1 MEKKDYR
8 IRGHESFILRDGW
21 LTKGLYAVNSD
32 AKVFSKNSGADA
44 LGVGTNMAK
53 AIRYWMRAA
62 GLISDSQKGVFLT
75 DLGTAIFEWDPFFE
89 DVFSLWVSHVNI
101 AKNMGLATSWNV
113 FFNSIDAV
121 SFRRDEL
128 NSMMMDRLIQTIGSE
143 PPERSVK
150 DDCSAI
156 LQMYVD
162 SEADN
167 AGKDPEEK
175 RKSPFS
181 ALGLITKNDKDVFTK
196 CHPAIDELDPMIVMY
211 ILCDRLQEEGVL
223 QIDAIAN
230 DPDMPGKLL
239 NLNRVLINDYL
250 DDLQHKGYVVVNRTA
265 GLDVVYPD
273 RKISPI
279 EVIKE
284 HYERSQRV

>member
-1 MEKKDYR
+1 MDKKDYR

-53 AIRYWMRAA
+53 AIRYWLRAA
-62 GLISDSQKGVFLT
+62 NLVSDSQKGVFLN
-75 DLGTAIFEWDPFFE
+75 DLGTAIFKWDPFFE
-89 DVFSLWVSHVNI
+89 DVFSLWVVHVNI
-101 AKNMGLATSWNV
+101 AKNIRLATSWHV
-113 FFNSIDAV
+113 FFNSIEAV

-128 NSMMMDRLIQTIGSE
+128 NSMMMDRLIQTIEAE

-156 LQMYVD
+156 LQMYDD
-162 SEADN
+162 SETDN
-167 AGKDPEEK
+167 VGKDPEEK
-175 RKSPFS
+175 RRSPFS
-181 ALGLITKNDKDVFTK
+181 VLGLITKNDKDVFTK
-196 CHPAIDELDPMIVMY
+196 CHPAIDELDSMIVMY
-211 ILCDRLQEEGVL
+211 ILCDRLQDEGVL
-223 QIDAIAN
+223 QIDAIAH
-230 DPDMPGKLL
+230 DPGMPGKLL

-279 EVIKE
+279 EE
-284 HYERSQRV
+284 HYERSRKV

>member
-21 LTKGLYAVNSD
+21 LTKGLYAVQSD

-53 AIRYWMRAA
+53 AIRYWMKAA
-62 GLISDSQKGVFLT
+62 GLITDSQKGVFLT
-75 DLGTAIFEWDPFFE
+75 DLGTTIFEWDPFFE
-89 DVFSLWVSHVNI
+89 DVFSLWVTHVNI
-101 AKNMGLATSWNV
+101 AKNVGLATSWNV
-113 FFNSIDAV
+113 FFNFIDAV

-128 NSMMMDRLIQTIGSE
+128 NSMMMDRLIQTIGAE

-181 ALGLITKNDKDVFTK
+181 VLGLITKNNKDVFTK

-211 ILCDRLQEEGVL
+211 ILCDKLQEEGML

-230 DPDMPGKLL
+230 DSDMPGKLL

-250 DDLQHKGYVVVNRTA
+250 DYLQRKGYVVVNRTA

>member
-250 DDLQHKGYVVVNRTA
+250 DDLQHRGYVVVNRTA

>member
-1 MEKKDYR
+1 MDKKDYR

-53 AIRYWMRAA
+53 AIRYWLRAA
-62 GLISDSQKGVFLT
+62 NLVSDSQKGVFLN
-75 DLGTAIFEWDPFFE
+75 DLGTAIFKWDPFFE
-89 DVFSLWVSHVNI
+89 DVFSLWVVHVNI
-101 AKNMGLATSWNV
+101 AKNIRLATSWHV
-113 FFNSIDAV
+113 FFNSIEAV

-128 NSMMMDRLIQTIGSE
+128 NSMMMDRLIQTIEAE

-156 LQMYVD
+156 LQMYDD
-162 SEADN
+162 SETDN
-167 AGKDPEEK
+167 VGKDPEEK
-175 RKSPFS
+175 RRSPFS
-181 ALGLITKNDKDVFTK
+181 VLGLITKNDKDVFTK
-196 CHPAIDELDPMIVMY
+196 CHPAIDELDSMIVMY
-211 ILCDRLQEEGVL
+211 ILCDRLQDEGVL

-230 DPDMPGKLL
+230 DPGMPGKQL

-284 HYERSQRV
+284 HYERSRKV

>member
-1 MEKKDYR
+1 MDKKDYR

-53 AIRYWMRAA
+53 AIRYWLRAA
-62 GLISDSQKGVFLT
+62 NLVSDSQKGVFLN
-75 DLGTAIFEWDPFFE
+75 DLGTAIFKWDPFFE
-89 DVFSLWVSHVNI
+89 DVFSLWVVHVNI
-101 AKNMGLATSWNV
+101 AKNIRLATSWHV
-113 FFNSIDAV
+113 FFNCIEAV

-128 NSMMMDRLIQTIGSE
+128 NSMMMDRLIQTIEAE

-156 LQMYVD
+156 LQMYDD
-162 SEADN
+162 SETDN
-167 AGKDPEEK
+167 VGKDPEEK
-175 RKSPFS
+175 RRSPFS
-181 ALGLITKNDKDVFTK
+181 VLGLITKNDKDVFTK
-196 CHPAIDELDPMIVMY
+196 CHPAIDELDSMIVMY
-211 ILCDRLQEEGVL
+211 ILCDRLQDEGVL

-230 DPDMPGKLL
+230 DPGMPGKLL

-284 HYERSQRV
+284 HYERSRKV

>member
-1 MEKKDYR
+1 MDKKDYR

-53 AIRYWMRAA
+53 AIRYWLRAA
-62 GLISDSQKGVFLT
+62 NLVSDSQKGVFLN
-75 DLGTAIFEWDPFFE
+75 DLGTAIFKWDPFFE
-89 DVFSLWVSHVNI
+89 DVFSLWVVHVNI
-101 AKNMGLATSWNV
+101 AKNIRLATSWHV
-113 FFNSIDAV
+113 FFNSIEAV

-128 NSMMMDRLIQTIGSE
+128 NSMMMDRLIQTIEAE

-156 LQMYVD
+156 LQMYDD
-162 SEADN
+162 SETDN
-167 AGKDPEEK
+167 IGKDPEEK
-175 RKSPFS
+175 RRSPFS
-181 ALGLITKNDKDVFTK
+181 VLGLITKNDKDVFTK
-196 CHPAIDELDPMIVMY
+196 CHPAIDELDSMIVMY
-211 ILCDRLQEEGVL
+211 ILCDRLQDEGVL

-230 DPDMPGKLL
+230 DPGMPGKLL

-284 HYERSQRV
+284 HYERSRKV